1 MGPWNSVADVVL
13 LLAVALLLGIAAE
26 RLKQNALIGYLFAG
40 VLLGPSGLRV
50 VSDIEQIRG
59 MAELGVALLL
69 FTIGLEFSLTRLR
82 ELGAV
87 AIGGGS
93 LQIILTGAAVV
104 LIATGLGRPF
114 AESLVLGGAIA
125 VSSTAIVLRV
135 LLDRA
140 ELDSLY
146 GRNALGILLLQDLAV
161 VPLVLM
167 VSLLGEGATG
177 REALEQVIVRGGIAA
192 LLIGAIYLIATYV
205 SPRLVH
211 EASSLQNR
219 DLPVIIAVAL
229 CLGATGASQAA
240 GLSPILGAF
249 VAGML
254 LAESPFAQ
262 QIRADVAPLR
272 SIFVTLF
279 FASIGL
285 IGHFPGSDKLLVL
298 AGLVAAI
305 IAIKAFI
312 VGGVVR
318 IFRYPPAV
326 AVATGMALAQIGEF
340 SFVLLG
346 LGFRARIVAEETFQF
361 LLSASVVTLFLTP
374 YLAAAGSHLFRRMT
388 ERASTAM
395 NAEMLSD
402 SSAADGR
409 GRVIVVGYGPA
420 GQEVVRKLQEAKIS
434 FLVLELNARTV
445 SANRAAIPI
454 ETGDATQTVIL
465 DHHALP
471 EARLLIV
478 ALPDPMT
485 AQLVIQQAKH
495 VAPAVSVIARSRYH
509 IHAQKLI
516 EAGANCVVDEEEL
529 VGATLGAEVLKIL
542 RQG

>member
-13 LLAVALLLGIAAE
+13 LLAVALLLGIVAE

-40 VLLGPSGLRV
+40 ILLGPSGFRV
-50 VSDIEQIRG
+50 VSDVEQIRG

-69 FTIGLEFSLTRLR
+69 FTIGLEFSLARLR

-93 LQIILTGAAVV
+93 LQILLTGAAVV
-104 LIATGLGRPF
+104 LLAVGLGRPL
-114 AESLVLGGAIA
+114 AESLVLGGAVS

-140 ELDSLY
+140 ELDSLH

-167 VSLLGEGATG
+167 ISLLGEGATG

-192 LLIGAIYLIATYV
+192 LLIGAIYLIATYI

-229 CLGATGASQAA
+229 CLGATWASHAA

-285 IGHFPGSDKLLVL
+285 IGHFPASDKLLML

-305 IAIKAFI
+305 IAVKAFI

-318 IFRYPPAV
+318 IFGFPPAV
-326 AVATGMALAQIGEF
+326 AAATGLALAQIGEF
-340 SFVLLG
+340 SFVLLE
-346 LGFRARIVAEETFQF
+346 LGFRANIVAEETFQF
-361 LLSASVVTLFLTP
+361 LLSASVATLFLTP
-374 YLAAAGSHLFRRMT
+374 YLAAAGSGLFRRMS
-388 ERASTAM
+388 ERASTGAR
-395 NAEMLSD
+395 AEELAE
-402 SSAADGR
+402 SAKGDGR

-420 GQEVVRKLQEAKIS
+420 GQEAVRKLQEEKIP

-445 SANRAAIPI
+445 AANRSAIPI

-478 ALPDPMT
+478 ALPDPVT
-485 AQLVIQQAKH
+485 AQMVIQQAKH
-495 VAPAVSVIARSRYH
+495 VAPAVPVIARSRYH
-509 IHAQKLI
+509 IHAQKLTD
-516 EAGANCVVDEEEL
+516 AGANCVVDEEAL
-529 VGATLGAEVLKIL
+529 VGTTLGAEVLRIL
-542 RQG
+542 REG